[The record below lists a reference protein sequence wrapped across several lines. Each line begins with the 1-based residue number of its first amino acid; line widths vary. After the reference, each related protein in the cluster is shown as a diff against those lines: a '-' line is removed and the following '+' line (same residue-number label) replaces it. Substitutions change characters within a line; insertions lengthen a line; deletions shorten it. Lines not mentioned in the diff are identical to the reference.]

1 MPTWNEL
8 LLDLEE
14 HMNVYVKALK
24 EIAEG
29 NSQSNPAHLVRI
41 AETALDS
48 STSIDDVKDAFTEH
62 KPMKVK
68 WVSPHDPGDED
79 KMALESRITHVDFC
93 SKERKELDM
102 VASRVTLADFVDR
115 AQEEE

>member
-14 HMNVYVKALK
+14 HMEIYIKALK

-79 KMALESRITHVDFC
+79 KNARESKVTHVDLWD
-93 SKERKELDM
+93 KERDVRYTGIIRKSFD
-102 VASRVTLADFVDR
+102 VVGT
-115 AQEEE
+115 QEEE